1 MTMCLAKAFLRPGGA
16 GSDGVGSGGNLSGGA
31 AGIASDAGGGLLME
45 NVTKVEVDGST
56 VRLRSLF
63 GDTEVVT
70 GRIASIDFAEGT
82 LVLER

>member
-1 MTMCLAKAFLRPGGA
+1 MCLAKAYLRPGGA
-16 GSDGVGSGGNLSGGA
+16 VSGGA
-31 AGIASDAGGGLLME
+31 GAGGTPSGAAAGAGTDAGSGLLME
-45 NVTKVEVDGST
+45 NVTKVEVDGNT

-63 GDTEVVT
+63 GDTEALL